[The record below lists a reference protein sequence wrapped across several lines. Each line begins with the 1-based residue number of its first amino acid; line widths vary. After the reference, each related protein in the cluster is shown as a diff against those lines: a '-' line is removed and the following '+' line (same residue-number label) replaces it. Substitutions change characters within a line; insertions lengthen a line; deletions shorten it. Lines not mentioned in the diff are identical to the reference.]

1 MEKLPLS
8 LPCDRWPWL
17 KQRALGTVPLPAC
30 HHCHQPVLD
39 ASAAGSTS
47 CPSAGR
53 SWRQQPARS
62 CPSRAA
68 KCCVEAGKSMRMVF
82 STHSSSTQGLA
93 FVPALQLVYA
103 RSLWHIQQQRWHFL
117 CCLVPALSKHSGWI
131 RAGFFSLL
139 CRSSL
144 KVTAEELRST

>member
-68 KCCVEAGKSMRMVF
+68 KCWCRSWKIHENGVF
-82 STHSSSTQGLA
+82 H
-93 FVPALQLVYA
+93 P
-103 RSLWHIQQQRWHFL
+103 QQQHPGPGLCASFTAGLCKEPLAHPAAAMAFPVLPCACPLQTLWVDKGWFL
-117 CCLVPALSKHSGWI
+117 FPIVQEFPKGHS
-131 RAGFFSLL
+131 
-139 CRSSL
+139 
-144 KVTAEELRST
+144 